1 MENIFQ
7 EANEKEKDENK
18 RYNTIT
24 TKKFWCHTCKKEFY
38 KLPIDGVNLKCK
50 ICFGPFCEEI
60 NINLSIE
67 DHPSNFSEYIRN
79 SSTNSNTSNIPNSN
93 NTNVPNEI
101 NLNQN
106 DVLGLGNSLRNNNII
121 RAPHLILNTISSFLN
136 ARTSMEGN
144 IDNIISQIMAN
155 DPNKYGN
162 PPASKKEIDN
172 LAKIIIDEDYLSK
185 SKNSAELIDCSVCKE
200 EFNLND
206 IVRKIPCN
214 HLFHEDCIV
223 PWLTS
228 RNSCPVCRYELSTDD
243 IEYEKRR
250 KKSS

>member
-1 MENIFQ
+1 
-7 EANEKEKDENK
+7 
-18 RYNTIT
+18 
-24 TKKFWCHTCKKEFY
+24 
-38 KLPIDGVNLKCK
+38 
-50 ICFGPFCEEI
+50 
-60 NINLSIE
+60 
-67 DHPSNFSEYIRN
+67 
-79 SSTNSNTSNIPNSN
+79 
-93 NTNVPNEI
+93 
-101 NLNQN
+101 
-106 DVLGLGNSLRNNNII
+106 
-121 RAPHLILNTISSFLN
+121 
-136 ARTSMEGN
+136 MEGN